1 MRIGTPICL
10 ALAGSIACQTA
21 LAQDEASIRARLVK
35 MAELSSQSALPMCID
50 VAWEVRN
57 KPQIADAELNRRW
70 NEVQARPDH
79 PDASLLRHE
88 LALRTQDM
96 PVKTRLLIGTN
107 GDARISM
114 ERPIPGLQQDGKVAS
129 MLDVQNAGTATYMPF
144 DAAMNSESLWQ
155 GTVGGGL
162 GIMTPGFSGHE
173 NPSPLIENELRTA
186 RRLMFGG
193 TERST
198 QSALANAD
206 PKMLSDGRFEVA
218 LALSNNQIG
227 RLRGTW
233 STDLQS
239 PVVAEFVQYTD
250 EKSAQSNRPI
260 ARIRFDSW
268 RRLDGSDLLI
278 AGRMI
283 REVADADGGDL
294 RVTEEV
300 SVVGAKVAECDF
312 VESTAKTPKIVES
325 TDRFKVNDPIRGDWT
340 VEGLLDYRAGR
351 NVFYT
356 EPGKMVDASMGDPRN
371 YSAREPRVESEYGG
385 NRLSSAVRGWSNW
398 WIAGA
403 GVIAIVMIGAVFARH
418 FRTQKGI

>member
-21 LAQDEASIRARLVK
+21 LAQDEASIRAWLVK

-129 MLDVQNAGTATYMPF
+129 MLDLQNAGTATYMPF

-162 GIMTPGFSGHE
+162 GIMPLGFSGHE

-186 RRLMFGG
+186 RRLLFGG
-193 TERST
+193 MERSA
-198 QSALANAD
+198 QSSLANAD
-206 PKMLSDGRFEVA
+206 PRMLSDGRFEVD

-239 PVVAEFVQYTD
+239 PVVAEFVQYMD
-250 EKSAQSNRPI
+250 GEAAQSNRLI
-260 ARIRFDSW
+260 ARIGEAP
-268 RRLDGSDLLI
+268 RL
-278 AGRMI
+278 
-283 REVADADGGDL
+283 
-294 RVTEEV
+294 
-300 SVVGAKVAECDF
+300 
-312 VESTAKTPKIVES
+312 
-325 TDRFKVNDPIRGDWT
+325 
-340 VEGLLDYRAGR
+340 
-351 NVFYT
+351 
-356 EPGKMVDASMGDPRN
+356 
-371 YSAREPRVESEYGG
+371 
-385 NRLSSAVRGWSNW
+385 
-398 WIAGA
+398 
-403 GVIAIVMIGAVFARH
+403 
-418 FRTQKGI
+418 